1 MSAILQLRLIAFRGL
16 APAAPQ
22 VFEFNQDEILIGR
35 APDNDFVVD
44 DPERYCSRYHA
55 RCYRAENQFFVEDTS
70 TPGTQVNAGHF
81 LSKGHRHR
89 LVNGDLLHIGECQ
102 IQVEIIQPAVAAP
115 VADAGAF
122 SIDDFFADGS
132 SGFDAEPEANKVP
145 LPNIPYTSAA
155 DFYNPATP
163 DFPAPAEPQQTQQ
176 PQPEFA
182 TSSDHG
188 YASEDSYPAQ
198 HGMDSFNDIAELP
211 SEAVPHS
218 VGYEIPPDYSAPVP
232 EPEYSAELQAGYA
245 EPVVESGVPQQAPA
259 TSPVAPQ
266 SKPDADVDSRAIRAF
281 LQGLDV
287 QPSDLVGRNKEEI
300 MYSAGQ
306 MLSVLTQGIME
317 ILLSR
322 NDVKKEFGMDVT
334 RIGAQMNNPLK
345 FSQSS
350 GEAMIKLLTEA
361 EGYMSAHDAVKEGV
375 VDAKAHQVAVMA
387 GMQSAIVSMLERFR
401 PEALEEQLTSRFV
414 FSRKGKYWEAYK
426 EAYRQLV
433 SEAEDDFNAL
443 FGEEFSQV
451 YQQQVREIESGYSQ
465 E

>member
-22 VFEFNQDEILIGR
+22 VFEYNQDEILIGR

-102 IQVEIIQPAVAAP
+102 IQIEIIQPAVAEP

-145 LPNIPYTSAA
+145 LPNIPYTSSA

-163 DFPAPAEPQQTQQ
+163 ESAKAAQPQQSRQQ
-176 PQPEFA
+176 QPEF
-182 TSSDHG
+182 SEPSDN
-188 YASEDSYPAQ
+188 SYDPA
-198 HGMDSFNDIAELP
+198 DIYTADGGLEISNVAPELQ
-211 SEAVPHS
+211 SEAAPHS
-218 VGYEIPPDYSAPVP
+218 IRYDIPVDYP
-232 EPEYSAELQAGYA
+232 EPAPESEYSAELHAAYT
-245 EPVVESGVPQQAPA
+245 EPVTDPDLPQQAP
-259 TSPVAPQ
+259 VAASVTPQ
-266 SKPDADVDSRAIRAF
+266 SKPDTDVDSRAIRAF
-281 LQGLDV
+281 LQGLNV

-300 MYSAGQ
+300 LYSAGQ

-451 YQQQVREIESGYSQ
+451 YQQQVREIESDYSQ
-465 E
+465 N